1 MKKIV
6 MVRSNP
12 VDPDSRVEKEAN
24 SLIKAGYHVQLVVW
38 DRQKNYCVR
47 KDDKALGN
55 GCIPRVRFG
64 AKAAYGA
71 GMKSLI
77 SFLRFQISL
86 FIWLIIHSRDYDVC
100 HFCDF
105 DTAFTGSLVCKLT
118 KKKFV
123 FDIFDYLSTDAKSRG
138 QLMIKK
144 LEDGVINHAA
154 ATIICTEDR
163 KRQIKDAHPQKLVI
177 IHNTPVDTGKKPID
191 ENDKPHKIKVAYV
204 GILQDHRL
212 LIEIGEYFTE
222 NQNIELHIGG
232 FGKFESYFE
241 KLSKEND
248 NIFYYGRLEYE
259 KTIQLEQRC
268 DIMLAIYD
276 PEIGNH
282 KFAAPNKFYESLMLG
297 KPVIMVKN
305 TGMSQIVEENDIGVL
320 IEYSEQGFIEGIRTL
335 VSRQN
340 EWPYMKQR
348 MRKLYNENFNWETM
362 EERLVELYNSL

>member
-1 MKKIV
+1 MKKII

-24 SLIKAGYHVQLVVW
+24 SLINAGYDVQLVVW
-38 DRQKNYCVR
+38 DRQQNYCVR
-47 KDDKALGN
+47 KDDKVLEN
-55 GCIPRVRFG
+55 GYVPRVRFG

-86 FIWLIIHSRDYDVC
+86 FIWLIIHSKDYDVC

-105 DTAFTGSLVCKLT
+105 DTALTGALACKFT

-123 FDIFDYLSTDAKSRG
+123 FDIFDYLSTDATSKG
-138 QLMIKK
+138 QLVIKK

-154 ATIICTEDR
+154 ATIICTEER
-163 KRQIKDAHPQKLVI
+163 KKQIKDAHPKKLVI
-177 IHNTPVDTGKKPID
+177 IHNTPVDAVRKPVD
-191 ENDKPHKIKVAYV
+191 ENNQTHKIRVAYV
-204 GILQDHRL
+204 GILQNHRL
-212 LIEIGEYFTE
+212 LMEIGEYFTD
-222 NQNIELHIGG
+222 NKNIELHIGG
-232 FGKFESYFE
+232 FGKYESYFE

-259 KTIQLEQRC
+259 KTIQLEQSC

-282 KFAAPNKFYESLMLG
+282 RFAAPNKFYESLMLG

-305 TGMSQIVEENDIGVL
+305 TGMSQIVKENDIGVL
-320 IEYSEQGFIEGIRTL
+320 IEYSKHGFSEGISTL
-335 VSRQN
+335 VSRQD
-340 EWPYMKQR
+340 EWQYMKKR
-348 MRKLYNENFNWETM
+348 MRKLYNEKYNWETM
-362 EERLVELYNSL
+362 EARLVELYNSL